1 MAVTKDLLRS
11 DLRHIGRAFVSVYPM
26 AFRRITSHWQL
37 TLAALFAIVTSFWF
51 DEIVRQLITGLSGN
65 MVETLAGFGR
75 WYGNGL
81 PTLYLFLGL
90 YILGLIFKQY
100 KMRETGLLVVEA
112 YIFSGLITL
121 IFKSAI
127 GRWRP
132 YMNKSVYDFHGWS
145 WTNNDQFSYFSGHAA
160 VSFALSTILAS
171 TTDNIYLK
179 TFYYSLAV
187 ITCLSRIYHQQHW
200 FSDVVTGAII
210 AYLISRVLVAIHKEP
225 ESNF

>member
-1 MAVTKDLLRS
+1 MALTKDLLRS

-26 AFRRITSHWQL
+26 TFRRIINHWGLTVGAMFVITS
-37 TLAALFAIVTSFWF
+37 SFWF
-51 DEIVRQLITGLSGN
+51 DETVRLFITGLSGGI
-65 MVETLAGFGR
+65 VETLAGFGR

-90 YILGLIFKQY
+90 YIAGLIFKQY
-100 KMRETGLLVVEA
+100 KMRETGILIGEA

-132 YMNKSVYDFHGWS
+132 YMNKDVYDFQGWS
-145 WTNNDQFSYFSGHAA
+145 LTNNDQFSYFSGHAA

-179 TFYYSLAV
+179 SFYYSLAV
-187 ITCLSRIYHQQHW
+187 VTCLSRIYHQQHW
-200 FSDVVTGAII
+200 LSDVVTGAIV